1 MLTRES
7 HSSELPPADVELS
20 FSPLSRPAAAAL
32 VCRELAAG
40 IVALASRPRRD
51 RARVKQEYDGGY
63 WSSVLEEAR
72 WRRTASLE
80 EFLNPAAADV
90 RVCKIDNRYVRARSD
105 EYYRYRGERLLSIM
119 REFAG
124 SEREL
129 VEIGCGYG
137 ANLFSLT
144 LGGPWERLIGLDVS
158 DAGITAGRLIA
169 ERFCLSDRVTFRPLD
184 LTDPGNPG
192 FVELRGRVAFTYYCF
207 EQLPYDTERVLR
219 SLLQSGVRRVV
230 QIEPLAELLCWRS
243 AKDLVN
249 YLHILR
255 SDYQRTLLRTLRRL
269 EREGAL
275 RITAVRRL
283 YYAPSIRHDPA
294 VVCWEPLP

>member
-1 MLTRES
+1 MLMRES
-7 HSSELPPADVELS
+7 HSSDLPPALVEMS
-20 FSPLSRPAAAAL
+20 FSPLSTPAAAAL
-32 VCRELAAG
+32 VCRELGAG
-40 IVALASRPRRD
+40 VLALARRRRRD
-51 RARVKQEYDGGY
+51 RGRVREEYDGGY

-72 WRRTASLE
+72 WRRTASLA
-80 EFLNPAAADV
+80 EFLNPATPDV
-90 RVCKIDNRYVRARSD
+90 RICKIDNRYVRARTD
-105 EYYRYRGERLLSIM
+105 DYYRYRGERLLSVM

-144 LGGPWERLIGLDVS
+144 LGGPWARLIGLDMS
-158 DAGITAGRLIA
+158 EAGIRAGGLIA
-169 ERFCLSDRVTFRPLD
+169 ERFGLRDRVMFRPLD
-184 LTDPGNPG
+184 LTDSADPA
-192 FVELRGRVAFTYYCF
+192 FSELRDRVAFSYYCF

-219 SLLQSGVRRVV
+219 NLLKSGVRRVI
-230 QIEPLAELLCWRS
+230 QIEPLAELLRWRS